1 MKLEDEDIVVSLND
15 GLRFGMVQGRLIRPP
30 LGQLQWF
37 PQDHWESEFFLAA
50 ALGIDY
56 IELIA
61 ERSHNPDNPLW
72 TDHGIGR
79 LKSLVERNK
88 LSVHAF
94 CNDYIVD
101 NALPGSDQVLEQNLR
116 LIERGALLG
125 CEKYILPLFERSE
138 LTIENVK
145 EYLAPLRIIADK
157 AAESGITVCLETI
170 LNGAQLIK
178 VLDQIDHPAVSVVY
192 DTGNR
197 VAFRQDLPGDIRLL
211 GSRICHIHIKD
222 KSTANENVILGTG
235 LVNFL
240 QVFEALGDIG
250 YNGPYTFETH
260 RGKNP
265 LRTAAYNMG
274 LVKFFHA
281 EGFSR

>member
-1 MKLEDEDIVVSLND
+1 MTFKD
-15 GLRFGMVQGRLIRPP
+15 GLRFGMVQGRLIQSP

-37 PQDHWESEFFLAA
+37 PQDYWHAEFFLAA
-50 ALGIDY
+50 ELGVDY

-61 ERSHNPDNPLW
+61 ERNHNPDNPLW
-72 TDHGIGR
+72 SEEGIRR
-79 LKSLVERNK
+79 LNALVKSNG
-88 LSVHAF
+88 LSLHAF

-101 NALPGSDQVLEQNLR
+101 HALPRGDQVLEQNLC

-125 CEKYILPLFERSE
+125 CEKYILPLFEQSE
-138 LTIENVK
+138 LTTENVD
-145 EYLAPLRIIADK
+145 EYVSPLRVIADK
-157 AAESGITVCLETI
+157 ASESGITVCLETV
-170 LNGAQLIK
+170 LNGTQLIH
-178 VLDQIDHPAVSVVY
+178 VLDRINHPAVSVVY

-197 VAFRQDLPGDIRLL
+197 VSYGHDLPGDIRLL
-211 GSRICHIHIKD
+211 GSLISHVHIKD
-222 KSTANENVILGTG
+222 KNATNENVILGTG

-240 QVFEALGDIG
+240 HVFEALADIG
-250 YNGPYTFETH
+250 YDGPYTLETH

>member
-1 MKLEDEDIVVSLND
+1 MSLNN
-15 GLRFGMVQGRLIRPP
+15 GLRFGMVQGRLIQSPP
-30 LGQLQWF
+30 GQLQWF
-37 PQDHWESEFFLAA
+37 PQEFWESELFLAA

-61 ERSHNPDNPLW
+61 EREHNPDNPLW
-72 TDHGIGR
+72 SDDGIGR
-79 LKSLVERNK
+79 LKALVQRNGLSL
-88 LSVHAF
+88 HAF

-101 NALPGSDQVLEQNLR
+101 HALPGNAQVLQQNLR

-125 CEKYILPLFERSE
+125 CEKYILPLFEKSE
-138 LTIENVK
+138 LTMANVE
-145 EYLAPLRIIADK
+145 EYVAPLRAIADK

-170 LNGAQLIK
+170 LSGAQLME
-178 VLDQIDHPAVSVVY
+178 VLDRINHPAVSVVY

-197 VAFRQDLPGDIRLL
+197 VAFGHDLPGDIRLL
-211 GSRICHIHIKD
+211 GSRISHVHIKD
-222 KSTANENVILGTG
+222 KNAANANVILGTG

-240 QVFEALGDIG
+240 QVFEALADIG
-250 YNGPYTFETH
+250 YGGPYTFETQ

-265 LRTAAYNMG
+265 LSTAAYNME

-281 EGFSR
+281 EGFLR